1 MRRNLINLLAVV
13 GGVALTGSLAGFVL
27 HHYADAGA
35 SGIVLGPY
43 NKPAVGAPV
52 FLDRGTGAIERYLTD
67 SQGRFSLPVEGRELR
82 RAKWLICVPG
92 GVPMVRYADGDED
105 GIRIGPTTYA
115 FTGQP
120 ADKPAFIRSYGWLA
134 PVPRECPPAL
144 DSVVWRYPP
153 QAGKDPRA
161 ASLTEPAWSRY

>member
-13 GGVALTGSLAGFVL
+13 GAVSLLGSLAGFVL

-35 SGIVLGPY
+35 SGIVLGPDS
-43 NKPAVGAPV
+43 KPAVGAPV

-67 SQGRFSLPVEGRELR
+67 SRGRFSLPVEGRELR

-92 GVPMVRYADGDED
+92 GMPMVGYADGDED
-105 GIRIGPTTYA
+105 GVHLGSTTYA
-115 FTGQP
+115 FTEQP
-120 ADKPAFIRSYGWLA
+120 AGRPAFIRGFGWSA
-134 PVPRECPPAL
+134 PVPRECPLAL

-153 QAGKDPRA
+153 QAGKGPRA
-161 ASLTEPAWSRY
+161 ASRTEPDWSRY